1 MEVNVSKKRN
11 YARDEMERLLK
22 KTTIL
27 CSIPHLINQ
36 VTVLPQSEFE

>member
-1 MEVNVSKKRN
+1 MEVNVSKKKETML
-11 YARDEMERLLK
+11 EMRWNA
-22 KTTIL
+22 KTTLL